1 MEKKNSFHVETGFVT
16 CEKRFY
22 SICQIFLAVKI
33 VFSPCGIVFFNK
45 FFIPAGENGFLSS
58 GNSIPLFRALLK
70 FLKFGVTLR
79 GTLFLLVETDF
90 LVNMQIC
97 CRVETVLFYSVLLSC
112 KWKLLLKLVERSS
125 LYFL

>member
-16 CEKRFY
+16 CEKQFLFHLSDIFY
-22 SICQIFLAVKI
+22 I
-33 VFSPCGIVFFNK
+33 FSPCGIVFFNK

-79 GTLFLLVETDF
+79 RTLFLLVETDF

-97 CRVETVLFYSVLLSC
+97 CRVETVFFYSVLLSC

-125 LYFL
+125 LYIL